1 MNDIKKSPADTAWES
16 IKSAS
21 DLVDHDKLKV
31 LLYAPTKQGKSRACA
46 LFGKRPLIGLCEQ
59 QAVVTIKRA
68 NPNASVFQIQNA
80 KDLSAFRDIAM
91 SERARK
97 TFDAICLDGVTDAQR
112 ILRTYYTAK
121 QGTKAGTQKTSQE
134 SWGLLIDAT
143 AKFIRDLR
151 DIPLH
156 VLVTALDQEESVEGV
171 GIVHRP
177 GVSGKRLPND
187 LGQYFNA
194 VGYLHTAQ
202 RARGLRREVLF
213 RANEQYLVGA
223 PDFLDD
229 VEVPDPSIWIAKM
242 EGLGLNADMQARVDV
257 WQAIDQADDGSEQKE
272 GNNDDE

>member
-1 MNDIKKSPADTAWES
+1 MTEKKDMWAQIKNAGDM
-16 IKSAS
+16 
-21 DLVDHDKLKV
+21 VDHDKLKV

-46 LFGKRPLIGLCEQ
+46 LFGERPLIGLCEQ

-68 NPNASVFQIQNA
+68 NPNASIFQIRDA
-80 KDLSAFRDIAM
+80 RDLADFRSIAM
-91 SERARK
+91 SKEARDR
-97 TFDAICLDGVTDAQR
+97 FDAICLDGITDAQR
-112 ILRTYYTAK
+112 ILRSYYTEK
-121 QGTKAGTQKTSQE
+121 QGAKAGTQKTSQE

-143 AKFIRDLR
+143 AKFARDLR

-202 RARGLRREVLF
+202 RARRLRHEVLF
-213 RANEQYLVGA
+213 RGNEQYLVGA

-229 VEVPDPSIWIAKM
+229 VEIPDPSVWIAKM
-242 EGLGLNADMQARVDV
+242 QGELSTEMTARVEA
-257 WQAIDQADDGSEQKE
+257 WQAIDRAEENAEDD
-272 GNNDDE
+272 DR